1 MGTSYVFH
9 GILAVIFCSRIPA
22 YFDGTSGL
30 VRWQGPG
37 TTTGGVAAV
46 KRLNASHI
54 WKLKDFPVKALVL
67 TRVFFNSSD
76 RLRVM
81 RLALDGR
88 PLLQLAIL
96 CSP

>member
-1 MGTSYVFH
+1 M
-9 GILAVIFCSRIPA
+9 I
-22 YFDGTSGL
+22 
-30 VRWQGPG
+30 
-37 TTTGGVAAV
+37 
-46 KRLNASHI
+46 I

-96 CSP
+96 LFSVIEAHYYVLVRTSVTIPVTSRQATTMTVMERDSTDSVESVISPA

>member
-1 MGTSYVFH
+1 MLG
-9 GILAVIFCSRIPA
+9 AIFCSRMRA
-22 YFDGTSGL
+22 YFEGNSGR
-30 VRWQGPG
+30 VTWQGPG
-37 TTTGGVAAV
+37 TTAGGVAAV
-46 KRLNASHI
+46 KLLNASII

>member
-1 MGTSYVFH
+1 MLG
-9 GILAVIFCSRIPA
+9 VIFCSRMLA
-22 YFDGTSGL
+22 NFEGTSGR
-30 VRWQGPG
+30 VTWRGPG
-37 TTTGGVAAV
+37 TTAGGVAAV
-46 KRLNASHI
+46 KPLNASII

-88 PLLQLAIL
+88 PLLQLAI
-96 CSP
+96 

>member
-1 MGTSYVFH
+1 MLG
-9 GILAVIFCSRIPA
+9 VIFCSRIPA
-22 YFDGTSGL
+22 YFEGTSGR
-30 VRWQGPG
+30 VTWQGPG
-37 TTTGGVAAV
+37 TTAGGVAAV
-46 KRLNASHI
+46 KPLNASII